1 MPIPWVVKLGGS
13 FGMAETLP
21 YWLEALAGCRVV
33 VAPGGGLF
41 ADTVRTAQRRWGFAD
56 RLAHRL
62 AIIAMRQYGLMLHG
76 LCPRLETADA
86 IDALAAGLPQG
97 AAVWLPGEEI
107 LEDTRIEASWRV
119 TSDSLA
125 AWLADRIGAERLL
138 LIKSAT
144 PPPGACGV
152 AELSGTGLG
161 QRLSGHYAGLVPA
174 DLAGWTRTSRASA
187 GRLDRTRAV
196 LYASLAGGRVTLKLC

>member
-1 MPIPWVVKLGGS
+1 MPITWVVKLGGS

-107 LEDTRIEASWRV
+107 LEDARIEASWRV

-152 AELSGTGLG
+152 AELSGTGLLDSAFPAITQG
-161 QRLSGHYAGLVPA
+161 WSRPIWLGGPGHHAHLQAALTEPERFF
-174 DLAGWTRTSRASA
+174 TR
-187 GRLDRTRAV
+187 V
-196 LYASLAGGRVTLKLC
+196 LPVAASL